1 MCRDPLWRLGPYL
14 LGIWLIISWAATE
27 GVRCHLNG
35 RLETLFRPHCCEKR
49 FHFCFVVGKHR
60 REHEQNTS
68 KKKKKTGHNQMR
80 WLVTWVNAFLH
91 VFLIHWQKEKRQK
104 KNTTNDGD
112 CCTKCAPG
120 LKPVLEYWTQTN
132 KLVFFFI
139 WACLYT
145 ESVWTEITISNH
157 CFIIII
163 IIVMV
168 SLPFNSEENVNKWQ
182 LKFTF

>member
-27 GVRCHLNG
+27 GVRCYLNG

-68 KKKKKTGHNQMR
+68 KKKKNRTQPDAVAGNMSECLSPCVPDSLAKREETEKKIPLMMVIAAQNVHQGWNLYWSTGHR
-80 WLVTWVNAFLH
+80 PISW
-91 VFLIHWQKEKRQK
+91 
-104 KNTTNDGD
+104 
-112 CCTKCAPG
+112 
-120 LKPVLEYWTQTN
+120 
-132 KLVFFFI
+132 VFFFI

>member
-1 MCRDPLWRLGPYL
+1 MAGSKHYSDLTAVKSAFISALLW
-14 LGIWLIISWAATE
+14 ANT
-27 GVRCHLNG
+27 
-35 RLETLFRPHCCEKR
+35 
-49 FHFCFVVGKHR
+49 VGNMNKT
-60 REHEQNTS
+60 QA
-68 KKKKKTGHNQMR
+68 KKKQKTGHNQMR

-182 LKFTF
+182 LNFTF